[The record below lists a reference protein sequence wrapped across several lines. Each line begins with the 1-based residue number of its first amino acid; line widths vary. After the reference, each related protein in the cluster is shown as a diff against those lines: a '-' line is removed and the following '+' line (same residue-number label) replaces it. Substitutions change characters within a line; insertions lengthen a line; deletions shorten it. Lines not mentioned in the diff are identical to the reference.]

1 MRTLTLAALCTA
13 ALAAL
18 LPAAAAAAP
27 SGPFEP
33 NDSIVRAAGPL
44 ASGTP
49 IHAEIETVGD
59 PDWYFL
65 VTNAPGPVQVS
76 LTLATCGPA
85 VTGPT
90 CNNVSITAY
99 DGEGAIAAR
108 GIVNRVGETL
118 VLSFEGRAA
127 GRVSIEVRSTG
138 AVGAAY
144 DLVATFPSD
153 AQPPQDVPPVRYPDV
168 IPEFETRFEMT
179 YTGSARHPRNRQIAG
194 LVVRKVQP
202 GSTIIVRCIR
212 GCAKRY
218 TKTVMARGTTR
229 RLGGLPLRLR
239 PNTRLHIEVR
249 REGFVGRWKIYRFTR
264 GIPRPRTRAK
274 GCASP
279 YDFQPIPCAPGA

>member
-1 MRTLTLAALCTA
+1 VRTLTLAALCTA

-18 LPAAAAAAP
+18 LPAAASAAP
-27 SGPFEP
+27 TGPFEP
-33 NDSIVRAAGPL
+33 NDTIVRASGPL

-49 IHAEIETVGD
+49 VQAEIEAVGD

-76 LTLATCGPA
+76 LTLTTCGPA
-85 VTGPT
+85 TPGPT
-90 CNNVSITAY
+90 CNNVQITAY

-108 GIVNRVGETL
+108 GVVNRVGETL

-127 GRVSIEVRSTG
+127 GRVSIEVRSAG

-153 AQPPQDVPPVRYPDV
+153 AAPPQTVPPVKYPDV
-168 IPEFETRFEMT
+168 IPEFATRFEMT
-179 YTGSARHPRNRQIAG
+179 YTGTARRPRNRQIAG
-194 LVVRKVQP
+194 LVVRDVQP
-202 GSTIIVRCIR
+202 GSVIIVRCIR
-212 GCAKRY
+212 GCSKRY
-218 TKTVMARGTTR
+218 RKTVTARGTSR

-239 PNTRLHIEVR
+239 RNTRLHIEVR
-249 REGFVGRWKIYRFTR
+249 REGFVGRYKIYRFTR
-264 GIPRPRTRAK
+264 GIPRPRTRTA